1 MFRQFSVFLRHFFFE
16 EIDREIFIT
25 FIRIHYATCTRIC
38 VVTLCNIV
46 VRLSLFLLRLIPK
59 IANKCEVTYSI
70 ICSSNA

>member
-1 MFRQFSVFLRHFFFE
+1 MLSDNFLYFFDTSFSRKSIVKFYSHTLF
-16 EIDREIFIT
+16 
-25 FIRIHYATCTRIC
+25 ATCIRIC
-38 VVTLCNIV
+38 VVTRCNIV

>member
-1 MFRQFSVFLRHFFFE
+1 MFSDNFLYFFDTSFSRKSIVKFYSHTLCNVYSHS
-16 EIDREIFIT
+16 
-25 FIRIHYATCTRIC
+25 